1 MGIQII
7 EYELCIELSIILV
20 QLCAS
25 DMSITVHMARLV
37 NLGYGRL
44 ICELSL
50 LSEIILLGAYRIFN
64 F

>member
-7 EYELCIELSIILV
+7 EYELCIV

-37 NLGYGRL
+37 NLGDGRL

-50 LSEIILLGAYRIFN
+50 LSEIILLGAYRISN